1 MSIVEGKVWGTT
13 IPLIQRPQIEL
24 HSIFINAG
32 GYCSKHCHQSKI
44 NAFYVEDGE
53 LEIHRWKD
61 DYDLVDITV
70 LYPEDVAIVP
80 AGEFHMFKAR
90 RDTKA
95 LEIYWAALSLNDIT
109 RDVIGGVDTEY
120 DLFPESV
127 ADLFGIGKTMDL
139 GDLSASTKESK

>member
-1 MSIVEGKVWGTT
+1 MSIIEGKVWGTT

-24 HSIFINAG
+24 HSIFVNAG

-61 DYDLVDITV
+61 YDLVDVTV
-70 LYPEDVAIVP
+70 LYAEDVAIVP
-80 AGEFHMFKAR
+80 AGEYHMFKAR

-95 LEIYWAALSLNDIT
+95 LEVYWSELSLNDIE
-109 RDVIGGVDTEY
+109 RDVVGGMSREY
-120 DLFPESV
+120 DLFPKSMG
-127 ADLFGIGKTMDL
+127 DIFGVNVRGKDV
-139 GDLSASTKESK
+139 

>member
-1 MSIVEGKVWGTT
+1 
-13 IPLIQRPQIEL
+13 
-24 HSIFINAG
+24 
-32 GYCSKHCHQSKI
+32 
-44 NAFYVEDGE
+44 
-53 LEIHRWKD
+53 
-61 DYDLVDITV
+61 
-70 LYPEDVAIVP
+70 
-80 AGEFHMFKAR
+80 MFKAR

>member
-13 IPLIQRPQIEL
+13 IPLIRCPQVEI

-32 GYCSKHCHQSKI
+32 GYCSKHRHQSKK
-44 NAFYVEDGE
+44 NVFYVEDGE

-61 DYDLVDITV
+61 YDLVDVTV
-70 LYPEDVAIVP
+70 LYAEDLAVVP
-80 AGEFHMFKAR
+80 AGEYHMFKAR

-95 LEIYWAALSLNDIT
+95 LEIYYSELSLNDIE
-109 RDVIGGVDTEY
+109 RDIIGGVDTEY